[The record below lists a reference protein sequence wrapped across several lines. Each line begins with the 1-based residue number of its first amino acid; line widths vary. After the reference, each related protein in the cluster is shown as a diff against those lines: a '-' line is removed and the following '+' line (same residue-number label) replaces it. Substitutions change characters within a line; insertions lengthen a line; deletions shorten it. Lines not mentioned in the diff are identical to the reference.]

1 VTRLELLLRLAVC
14 GVFVGHGAYGA
25 VMAKSAWFA
34 YFGALGVS
42 QAAVEANRLVTLVGG
57 FEIALGVLALLM
69 PLQPLLLFMTAWKVL
84 TELLRPAAGEPWWEF
99 IERASNMVAPL
110 ALWYVMRYGGVFR
123 RNDSVSLGQHFRQ
136 SDPAGPGPG
145 RASAGG

>member
-14 GVFVGHGAYGA
+14 GAFVGHGASGA
-25 VMAKSAWFA
+25 VMAKPAWFN

-42 QAAVEANRLVTLVGG
+42 QATVEANRLITLVGG

-69 PLQPLLLFMTAWKVL
+69 PLQPVLLFMTAWKVL

-99 IERASNMVAPL
+99 IERACNMVAPF
-110 ALWYVMRYGGVFR
+110 ALWYVMRYGGVLR
-123 RNDSVSLGQHFRQ
+123 RNDSVSLGQHFKQ
-136 SDPAGPGPG
+136 SEQPGHGPGG
-145 RASAGG
+145 ASAGG